1 MSATLDPATQDSV
14 TLDIDVSLTRGTF
27 SLDVAFTAGPGL
39 TALFGRS
46 GSGKTTVI
54 DLVAGLAR
62 PDRGRIAVSGETL
75 LDRERG
81 IAVPAHRRR
90 IGVVFQQA
98 RLLPHL
104 SVRRNLGYGRAF
116 ARSRSDGIAFDGVV
130 DLLGIGHLLDRRPAG
145 LSGGEAQRVAIG
157 RALLS
162 RPRLLLMDEPLAAL
176 DEARKAEILPYIERL
191 RDEAGLPIVYVS
203 HAVSEVARLARTVVV
218 LEAGRVAAVGTADA
232 VLRRADLLAA
242 QGGEAGALL
251 DMVVGETDPETGL
264 TRLSGRAGRLS
275 VPRLTRSP
283 GTAVRIRVPAR
294 DVLLATQPPLGL
306 SARNLFEGHVV
317 SIHALGEAASMVEI
331 DCNGALLA
339 ARLTRASVRD
349 LALAPGRAVYA
360 VVKSV
365 AFDPQGVGTARPDAV
380 EI

>member
-1 MSATLDPATQDSV
+1 MST
-14 TLDIDVSLTRGTF
+14 TLDIDVLLNRGAF
-27 SLDVAFTAGPGL
+27 SLEVAFAAGPGL

-54 DLVAGLAR
+54 DLIAGLAR
-62 PDRGRIAVSGETL
+62 PDRGRIAVTGETL
-75 LDRERG
+75 LDTERG
-81 IAVPAHRRR
+81 IAVPVHRRR

-98 RLLPHL
+98 RLMPHL

-116 ARSRSDGIAFDGVV
+116 ARGRSDGIAFEGVV
-130 DLLGIGHLLDRRPAG
+130 DLLGLGHLLERRPAG

-176 DEARKAEILPYIERL
+176 DEGRKAEILPYIERL

-218 LEAGRVAAVGTADA
+218 LEAGRVAAVGAADT
-232 VLRRADLLAA
+232 VLRQADLLATQEA
-242 QGGEAGALL
+242 EAGAIL
-251 DMVVGETDPETGL
+251 DMIVEETDSETGL
-264 TRLSGRAGRLS
+264 TRLSGRVGRLW
-275 VPRLTRSP
+275 VPRLLRSI

-294 DVLLATQPPLGL
+294 DVLLATQAPVGL
-306 SARNLFEGHVV
+306 SARNILEGHVV
-317 SIHALGEAASMVEI
+317 SIHAFGEAAAMVQI
-331 DCNGALLA
+331 DCHGVLLA

-360 VVKSV
+360 VVKSI
-365 AFDPQGVGTARPDAV
+365 AFDPQGVGTAGPAPV